1 MYITLDKIGIKSKQN
16 QDKIKIKSRWKDM
29 DGPLRSLSFLRN
41 FVQKTIFFMSYFS
54 HENLHTNEVNLYKKK
69 LKKKGKT
76 VGKGGKSHIT
86 WTGKTKIIMYLPKIW
101 RQMRMSSMF
110 FGPRLFAR
118 KPLNWKYQGVII
130 FYTVK
135 PNNIF

>member
-29 DGPLRSLSFLRN
+29 DGPLRSFSFLRN

-69 LKKKGKT
+69 LKKKDKT

-86 WTGKTKIIMYLPKIW
+86 WTGMTKIAMYLLKN
-101 RQMRMSSMF
+101 RRN
-110 FGPRLFAR
+110 
-118 KPLNWKYQGVII
+118 KVID
-130 FYTVK
+130 FYSNSIVWGLLVM
-135 PNNIF
+135 